1 MILSVLF
8 SEENKRE
15 VKTVKKRY
23 IFLIIIISVAVII
36 AGMVFI
42 KPINSYIKK
51 TFVNIILTQMD
62 KEEAQRQKR
71 IENNEIV
78 AGKDTA
84 LIWENTYEIWNHM
97 GEKYISIET
106 VEPTGV
112 ILKKITKYKKTKDK
126 LYIVSEEGYAVIDKN
141 KLCRVFVTVPDE
153 EFVNGYSE
161 DKEGNCTYFSRRIEN
176 KYIKY
181 LSDFDEFSKEEKD
194 MLVQ

>member
-112 ILKKITKYKKTKDK
+112 ILKK
-126 LYIVSEEGYAVIDKN
+126 
-141 KLCRVFVTVPDE
+141 
-153 EFVNGYSE
+153 
-161 DKEGNCTYFSRRIEN
+161 
-176 KYIKY
+176 
-181 LSDFDEFSKEEKD
+181 
-194 MLVQ
+194 